1 MVAHFEVVKKQD
13 LPIITRDGKRNY
25 TSDKNMKPQG
35 NQQEEQRERE
45 QINESGGGHRTPDPG
60 PQKQK

>member
-1 MVAHFEVVKKQD
+1 MPTQVLYDFSVEQNFISN
-13 LPIITRDGKRNY
+13 II
-25 TSDKNMKPQG
+25 MKPQG

-45 QINESGGGHRTPDPG
+45 QINEQGGGHRTPDPG

>member
-1 MVAHFEVVKKQD
+1 MPTQVLHKYSINQS
-13 LPIITRDGKRNY
+13 Y
-25 TSDKNMKPQG
+25 NMKPQG

>member
-1 MVAHFEVVKKQD
+1 MLTSSNE
-13 LPIITRDGKRNY
+13 LNY
-25 TSDKNMKPQG
+25 KVNMKPQS

-60 PQKQK
+60 PQKRN

>member
-1 MVAHFEVVKKQD
+1 MAAHSEVVRKLD
-13 LPIITRDGKRNY
+13 LSNITRVGKRNC
-25 TSDKNMKPQG
+25 TSDRNMKPQG

>member
-1 MVAHFEVVKKQD
+1 
-13 LPIITRDGKRNY
+13 
-25 TSDKNMKPQG
+25 MKPQS

-60 PQKQK
+60 PQKRN

>member
-1 MVAHFEVVKKQD
+1 MPIQVLHNYSVKQSFISK
-13 LPIITRDGKRNY
+13 IYYETARK
-25 TSDKNMKPQG
+25 S
-35 NQQEEQRERE
+35 QEEQRERE

>member
-1 MVAHFEVVKKQD
+1 MNIQSSRVLLQ
-13 LPIITRDGKRNY
+13 RY
-25 TSDKNMKPQG
+25 NMKPQG
-35 NQQEEQRERE
+35 NRQEEQRERE